1 LSNINKPAMFKRIPV
16 ILLALLLLQPAL
28 AHYKARYHVIVD
40 TDGGIDDLRA
50 ICMMLAT
57 PEIEIIAITAVDG
70 ILPAEETANRVRS
83 LLKHYRHEGIPVGIG
98 NSLPDK
104 AGNSEK
110 AGTPEKSGIPKKA
123 AMAYSIRWV
132 SGGSST
138 AFELPPES
146 GSFPDATGM
155 ILENIKLEEMPV
167 DFIALGPLTNL
178 ASVLRED
185 AGIPDQ
191 VRMVYWYNDAR
202 DKHDFNY
209 AIDPVSARTLLESN
223 FDLNRI
229 SAAGKQ
235 LAKLPGFL
243 AGMDSIASPYAQTV
257 RELYTDP
264 APGFLDHFMAT
275 HLADDCVPLYLLY
288 PEHFSTD
295 TTAEQ
300 ALRSVTTAKKEADL
314 SPLMLAM
321 LDSDQEDP
329 NILLSRF
336 PVDPGLF
343 QEEVAPIV
351 PAIIETH
358 GMKEWRIVAI
368 TNEFHEHLGIY
379 SILGAKM
386 GLRAREYFHVG
397 IDELKV
403 LTFAGSKPPVSCL
416 NDGLQ
421 TSTGATLGHGAI
433 TLGEGP
439 VMPKARFTFKNR
451 TIELQIRPDIREK
464 IKSEVG
470 YGVQTYGLDSTEYW
484 SYIRKLALRYW
495 LELDRFEIFDIQETE

>member
-1 LSNINKPAMFKRIPV
+1 MFKRIPV

-50 ICMMLAT
+50 ICLMLAT
-57 PEIEIIAITAVDG
+57 PEIEIIAITTVDG
-70 ILPAEETANRVRS
+70 ILPAEETANRVCS

-98 NSLPDK
+98 KSQPGRSHPDKTGNPEKTAMARSIQWVRGGSSPVFESLPVSGSLPD
-104 AGNSEK
+104 A
-110 AGTPEKSGIPKKA
+110 
-123 AMAYSIRWV
+123 
-132 SGGSST
+132 T
-138 AFELPPES
+138 AL
-146 GSFPDATGM
+146 
-155 ILENIKLEEMPV
+155 IHENIALEEMPV

-178 ASVLRED
+178 AAVLRED
-185 AGIPDQ
+185 PGIPDQ
-191 VRMVYWYNDAR
+191 VRTVYWYSDAQ
-202 DKHDFNY
+202 DKQDFNY
-209 AIDPVSARTLLESN
+209 ASDPASARTLLQSGLN
-223 FDLNRI
+223 LNRI
-229 SAAGKQ
+229 SATGKQ

-243 AGMDSIASPYAQTV
+243 AGMDSISSPYARTV

-300 ALRSVTTAKKEADL
+300 PLRSVSTARTDADL
-314 SPLMLAM
+314 SSLLLAM
-321 LDSDQEDP
+321 LDSDQEDT
-329 NILLSRF
+329 NILFSRF
-336 PVDPGLF
+336 PVNPGLF
-343 QEEVAPIV
+343 QEDVAPIV

-397 IDELKV
+397 IDELKI
-403 LTFAGSKPPVSCL
+403 LTFAGSNPPLSCL

-421 TSTGATLGHGAI
+421 TSTGATLGHGTI
-433 TLGEGP
+433 SLGEGA

-451 TIELQIRPDIREK
+451 TIELQVRPDIREK
-464 IKSEVG
+464 IKTDVG
-470 YGVQTYGLDSTEYW
+470 FGVQTYGLDSTEYW
-484 SYIRKLALRYW
+484 AYIRKLALRYW
-495 LELDRFEIFDIQETE
+495 FELDRFEIFDIVEVKSK